1 MQKKHFGFVLAG
13 VLALVL
19 VMMLSMNT
27 MAAYQ
32 GQGEDNVT
40 MPFKTD
46 MSDRTMLKEILVN
59 QQKTLSLLN
68 EIKAAIKEKK

>member
-1 MQKKHFGFVLAG
+1 MQKKHFGFVIAG
-13 VLALVL
+13 VLALVM

-32 GQGEDNVT
+32 SQGDSID

-68 EIKAAIKEKK
+68 EIKAAVKEKR

>member
-1 MQKKHFGFVLAG
+1 MQKKHFGFVIAG
-13 VLALVL
+13 VLALVI

-32 GQGEDNVT
+32 NQGDSVE